1 MRNPTDVLNSL
12 SDKSKNPSYKFK
24 RLYRNLYNPEF
35 YMLAYQNIYANDG
48 SMTPGVDG
56 NTMDGM
62 SSHRIEGIIQSLKDH
77 SYQPNPA
84 RRTYIAK
91 QNSNKKRPLGIPSAN
106 DKLVQEVVRMLLE
119 SIYEPNFSE
128 NSHGFRP
135 HRSCHTALLQI
146 ERTFTGAKWFVEGDI
161 QACFDSFDH
170 HVLIEILRRR
180 IDDESFITL
189 MWKFLKAGYM
199 EQWEY
204 HKTYSGTPQ
213 GSGISP
219 ILANIYLNE
228 LDRHMAEF
236 KAQFECGSSQ
246 NRKENPEYE
255 RLHGKIY
262 RTKRKNAAVWDSMS
276 DKERKQC
283 AASLRQLQNELRH
296 LPTHPVREENYKN
309 LQYVRYADDFL
320 IGLIGSKQDAEA
332 IKADLAVFLKERL
345 GLTLSVEKT
354 KITHTG
360 ETARFLGYDMSV
372 SRSQEVKRLK
382 NGVKSRV
389 YYGVVKLYVPHEKWA
404 SKLLSLGAIR
414 IKKDKA
420 GKDHWKA
427 IHRGKLINRTD
438 IEILRKYNSEVRGMA
453 NYYSLACNPVAL
465 MHFSS
470 LMKYSMLK
478 TFAAKYR
485 TKVSKIK
492 ARYIKDGEFT
502 VPYATKAGPKESV
515 YYNKKFERQKTPLF
529 GQIDI
534 LDIYKRYDK
543 PNSLSRKL
551 RSKIC
556 ELCGAVCDDIAIHQV
571 KRLKDLTGQG
581 QAQGPGAVTMAN
593 LEREIQ
599 LKFRVTPEERALI
612 EQKMAQLGTTNMA
625 AYLRKMAID
634 GFVINL
640 ELPELREMVSLLRRS
655 SNNLNQLTRRV
666 HETGR
671 FYDADLEE
679 LRQSYDGLWDAAQK
693 ILASLAKIQ

>member
-24 RLYRNLYNPEF
+24 RLYRNLYNPKF

-62 SSHRIEGIIQSLKDH
+62 SSHRIERIIQSLKDH
-77 SYQPNPA
+77 SYQPDPA
-84 RRTYIAK
+84 RRIYIAK
-91 QNSNKKRPLGIPSAN
+91 KNSNKKRPLGIPSAN

-135 HRSCHTALLQI
+135 RRSCHTALLQI

-180 IDDESFITL
+180 IDDEAFITL
-189 MWKFLKAGYM
+189 MWNFLKAGYM

-228 LDRHMAEF
+228 LDRHMVEF

-246 NRKENPEYE
+246 NRKANPEYE
-255 RLHGKIY
+255 RLHGKIQ
-262 RTKRKNAAVWDSMS
+262 RMKRKNAAVWGSLS

-296 LPTHPVREENYKN
+296 LPTHPVREEEYKN

-320 IGLIGSKQDAEA
+320 IGIIGSKRDAEA

-360 ETARFLGYDMSV
+360 ETARFLGYDISV

-551 RSKIC
+551 RSKTC
-556 ELCGAVCDDIAIHQV
+556 ELCGAVCDDIAIHQIR
-571 KRLKDLTGQG
+571 RLKDLTGQTLWE
-581 QAQGPGAVTMAN
+581 ATMLKRRRKTLAVCPACHG
-593 LEREIQ
+593 EI
-599 LKFRVTPEERALI
+599 
-612 EQKMAQLGTTNMA
+612 
-625 AYLRKMAID
+625 
-634 GFVINL
+634 
-640 ELPELREMVSLLRRS
+640 
-655 SNNLNQLTRRV
+655 
-666 HETGR
+666 H
-671 FYDADLEE
+671 
-679 LRQSYDGLWDAAQK
+679 
-693 ILASLAKIQ
+693 ASMKS